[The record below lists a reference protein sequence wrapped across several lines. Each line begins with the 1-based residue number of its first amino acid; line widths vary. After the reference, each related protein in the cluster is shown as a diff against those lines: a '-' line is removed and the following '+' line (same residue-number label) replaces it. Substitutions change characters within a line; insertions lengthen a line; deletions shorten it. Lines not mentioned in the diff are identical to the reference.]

1 VSNLSKRF
9 ATSILLLLIIYFAI
23 INQIVLSILLII
35 VSFFVLVELF
45 NLNRKIFNKKNIL
58 FVIVYLISIIYL
70 SLFFTQIYFFIVFDL
85 NNKLLFLYLLSVC
98 IATDLGGYICGKIF
112 QGKKLTKISPNKT
125 YSGLIGS
132 YLFSLTVFIFFY
144 FYFNFALNFI
154 ILTLIVSTI
163 SQLGDLF
170 ISCLKRMAKVK
181 DTGRV
186 LPGHGGILDRIDG
199 IIFALP
205 IGINLL
211 IFFK

>member
-1 VSNLSKRF
+1 MSNLSKRF
-9 ATSILLLLIIYFAI
+9 ATSILLLLILYFAI

-70 SLFFTQIYFFIVFDL
+70 SLFFTQIYFFMIFDL
-85 NNKLLFLYLLSVC
+85 NNRLLFLYLLSVC
-98 IATDLGGYICGKIF
+98 IATDLGGYVCGKIF
-112 QGKKLTKISPNKT
+112 RGKKLTKISPNKT

-170 ISCLKRMAKVK
+170 ISWLKRMAKVK
-181 DTGRV
+181 DTGKV

>member
-1 VSNLSKRF
+1 MSNLSKRF
-9 ATSILLLLIIYFAI
+9 ATSILLLLILYFAI
-23 INQIVLSILLII
+23 INQIVIFILLIT
-35 VSFFVLVELF
+35 VCFFVLVELF
-45 NLNRKIFNKKNIL
+45 NLNRKIFRKKNIL
-58 FVIVYLISIIYL
+58 FVIVYLVSIIYL
-70 SLFFTQIYFFIVFDL
+70 SLFFTQIYFFMIFDL

-98 IATDLGGYICGKIF
+98 IATDLGGYVCGKIF

-132 YLFSLTVFIFFY
+132 YLFSLIVFILFY
-144 FYFNFALNFI
+144 FYFNYALNFI

-170 ISCLKRMAKVK
+170 ISWLKRMAKVK
-181 DTGRV
+181 DTGQV
-186 LPGHGGILDRIDG
+186 LPGHGGILDRFDG

>member
-1 VSNLSKRF
+1 MSNLSKRF
-9 ATSILLLLIIYFAI
+9 ATSILLLLILYFAI
-23 INQIVLSILLII
+23 INQIVIFILLIT

-45 NLNRKIFNKKNIL
+45 NLNRKIFRKKNIL
-58 FVIVYLISIIYL
+58 FVIVYLVSIIYL
-70 SLFFTQIYFFIVFDL
+70 SLFFTQIYFFMIFDL

-98 IATDLGGYICGKIF
+98 IATDLGGYVCGKIF

-132 YLFSLTVFIFFY
+132 YLFSLIVFILFY
-144 FYFNFALNFI
+144 FYFNYALNFI
-154 ILTLIVSTI
+154 ILTLIVSSI

-170 ISCLKRMAKVK
+170 ISWLKRRAKVK
-181 DTGRV
+181 DTGQV
-186 LPGHGGILDRIDG
+186 LIGHGGILDRFDG
-199 IIFALP
+199 ILFALP

>member
-1 VSNLSKRF
+1 MSNLSKRF
-9 ATSILLLLIIYFAI
+9 ATSILLLLILYFAI

-35 VSFFVLVELF
+35 VSFLVLVELF
-45 NLNRKIFNKKNIL
+45 NLNRKIFKKKNIL

-70 SLFFTQIYFFIVFDL
+70 SLIFTQIYFFVIFDL

-98 IATDLGGYICGKIF
+98 ITTDLGGYVCGKIF

-132 YLFSLTVFIFFY
+132 YLFSLAVFILFY

-163 SQLGDLF
+163 SQLGDLL
-170 ISCLKRMAKVK
+170 ISWLKRMAKVK
-181 DTGRV
+181 DTGHV

-211 IFFK
+211 IFF

>member
-1 VSNLSKRF
+1 MSNLSKRF
-9 ATSILLLLIIYFAI
+9 ATSILLLLILYFAI

-70 SLFFTQIYFFIVFDL
+70 SLFFTQIYFFMIFDL
-85 NNKLLFLYLLSVC
+85 NNRLLFLYLLSVC
-98 IATDLGGYICGKIF
+98 IATDLGGYVCGKIF
-112 QGKKLTKISPNKT
+112 RGKKLTKISPNKT

-170 ISCLKRMAKVK
+170 ISWLKRMAKVK
-181 DTGRV
+181 DTGQV

>member
-1 VSNLSKRF
+1 MSNLSKRF
-9 ATSILLLLIIYFAI
+9 ATSILLLLILYFAI
-23 INQIVLSILLII
+23 INQIVIFILLIT

-45 NLNRKIFNKKNIL
+45 NLNRKIFRKKNIL
-58 FVIVYLISIIYL
+58 FVIVYLVSIIYL
-70 SLFFTQIYFFIVFDL
+70 SLFFTQIYFFMIFDL

-98 IATDLGGYICGKIF
+98 IATDLGGYVCGKIF

-132 YLFSLTVFIFFY
+132 YLFSLIVFILFY
-144 FYFNFALNFI
+144 FYFNYALNFI
-154 ILTLIVSTI
+154 ILTLIVSSI

-170 ISCLKRMAKVK
+170 ISWLKRMAKVK
-181 DTGRV
+181 DTGQV
-186 LPGHGGILDRIDG
+186 LIGHGGILDRFDG
-199 IIFALP
+199 ILFALP

>member
-1 VSNLSKRF
+1 MSNLSKRF
-9 ATSILLLLIIYFAI
+9 ATSILLLLILYFAI

-70 SLFFTQIYFFIVFDL
+70 SLIFTHMYFFMIFDL

-98 IATDLGGYICGKIF
+98 ITTDLGGYVCGKIF

-132 YLFSLTVFIFFY
+132 YLFSLTVFIPFY

-163 SQLGDLF
+163 SQLGDLL
-170 ISCLKRMAKVK
+170 ISWLKRMAKVK
-181 DTGRV
+181 DTGHV

-211 IFFK
+211 IFF

>member
-1 VSNLSKRF
+1 MSNLSKRF
-9 ATSILLLLIIYFAI
+9 ATSILLLLILYFAI
-23 INQIVLSILLII
+23 INQIVFSILLII
-35 VSFFVLVELF
+35 VSFLVLVELF

-70 SLFFTQIYFFIVFDL
+70 SLIFTHMYFFMIFDL

-98 IATDLGGYICGKIF
+98 IATDLGGYVCGKIF

-132 YLFSLTVFIFFY
+132 YLFSLTVFIPFY

-170 ISCLKRMAKVK
+170 ISWLKRMAKVK
-181 DTGRV
+181 DTGKV

>member
-1 VSNLSKRF
+1 MSNLSKRF
-9 ATSILLLLIIYFAI
+9 ATSVLLLLILYFAI

-85 NNKLLFLYLLSVC
+85 NNKLLFLYLLLVC

-112 QGKKLTKISPNKT
+112 QGRKLTKISPNKT

-170 ISCLKRMAKVK
+170 ISSLKRMAKVK
-181 DTGRV
+181 DTGKV

>member
-1 VSNLSKRF
+1 MSNLSKRF
-9 ATSILLLLIIYFAI
+9 ATSILLLLILYFAI

-35 VSFFVLVELF
+35 VSFLVLVELF
-45 NLNRKIFNKKNIL
+45 NLNRKIFKKKNII

-70 SLFFTQIYFFIVFDL
+70 SLIFTQIYFFVIFDL

-98 IATDLGGYICGKIF
+98 ITTDLGGYVCGKIF

-132 YLFSLTVFIFFY
+132 YLFSLAVFILFY

-163 SQLGDLF
+163 SQLGDLL
-170 ISCLKRMAKVK
+170 ISWLKRMAKVK
-181 DTGRV
+181 DTGHV

-211 IFFK
+211 IFF

>member
-1 VSNLSKRF
+1 MSNLSKRF
-9 ATSILLLLIIYFAI
+9 ATSILLLLILYFAI

-35 VSFFVLVELF
+35 VSFLVLVELF

-98 IATDLGGYICGKIF
+98 IATDLGGYVCGKIF

-132 YLFSLTVFIFFY
+132 YLFSLTGFIFFY
-144 FYFNFALNFI
+144 FYFNFALNLI

-163 SQLGDLF
+163 SQLGDLL
-170 ISCLKRMAKVK
+170 ISWLKRMAKVK

>member
-1 VSNLSKRF
+1 MSNLSKRF
-9 ATSILLLLIIYFAI
+9 ATSILLLLILYFAI

-70 SLFFTQIYFFIVFDL
+70 SLFFTQIYFFMIFDL
-85 NNKLLFLYLLSVC
+85 NNRLLFLYLLSVC
-98 IATDLGGYICGKIF
+98 IATDLGGYVCGKIF
-112 QGKKLTKISPNKT
+112 RGKKLTKISPNKT

-132 YLFSLTVFIFFY
+132 YLFSLTVFILFN

-170 ISCLKRMAKVK
+170 ISWLKRMAKVK
-181 DTGRV
+181 DTGQV

-211 IFFK
+211 IFF